1 MRHTLLPTLLLV
13 VLAVPA
19 AAQTPAATQPP
30 MVKADGLPTVFLTD
44 LQGVQHRGQLVRVAS
59 DEVVL
64 LGTGG
69 ERTFTRNEIALIE
82 TRGDSLVNGAL
93 IGASVG
99 VLTGFLVA
107 GISDCSGAQDSC
119 GGQRIG
125 MFATSV
131 ALYTLIGVGIDA
143 LIKGRTVLYRAYG
156 RPTVS
161 LALQPGKAAVGINVR
176 W

>member
-1 MRHTLLPTLLLV
+1 MRHTLLSTLLLV
-13 VLAVPA
+13 SLAAPA
-19 AAQTPAATQPP
+19 AAQTPAAPPP

-44 LQGVQHRGQLVRVAS
+44 LQGAVHRGQLIRVAP

-64 LGTGG
+64 LGAGG
-69 ERTFTRNEIALIE
+69 ERTFTRSEIALIE
-82 TRGDSLVNGAL
+82 TRGDSLKNGAL

-99 VLTGFLVA
+99 VLTGFLAA
-107 GISDCSGAQDSC
+107 GISDCSYGADSC

-143 LIKGRTVLYRAYG
+143 LVKGRTVLYRAYG
-156 RPTVS
+156 KPTVS
-161 LALQPGKAAVGINVR
+161 LAVQPGKAAIGINVR

>member
-1 MRHTLLPTLLLV
+1 MRHTLLPALILV
-13 VLAVPA
+13 TLAVPA
-19 AAQTPAATQPP
+19 AAQTPAAPP

-44 LQGVQHRGQLVRVAS
+44 LQGVQHRGQLIRVAS

-64 LGTGG
+64 LGASG

-99 VLTGFLVA
+99 VLTGFLAA
-107 GISDCSGAQDSC
+107 GISDCSMGQDSC

-125 MFATSV
+125 IFTTSV

-156 RPTVS
+156 RPTLS